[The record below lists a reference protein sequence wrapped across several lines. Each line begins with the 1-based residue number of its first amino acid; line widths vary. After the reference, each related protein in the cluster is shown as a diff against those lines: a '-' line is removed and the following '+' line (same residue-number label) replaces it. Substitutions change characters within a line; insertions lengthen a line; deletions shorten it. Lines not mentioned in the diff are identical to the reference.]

1 MIVSRHVLNKDLVYD
16 GLGYTELCGM
26 IDYWKVLLWEKY
38 EVRPGHSVSVI
49 VSLTDAYYVS
59 LVLACLELGVSLAV
73 TDKPIHNNLVGV
85 RQRLYGPMQLSLF
98 DNLNWVDN
106 QIECA
111 NQYFKYVDQITIF
124 DNYQIQD
131 NSLWD
136 KISKTIFATSDSI
149 AITTTTS
156 GTSGAPTVV
165 RHTHEWI
172 LDSAIRTTKILNFA
186 KDEVVLHTRQL
197 SHGSILDLFLLPSLM
212 VSDHHVVFNYD
223 KHNISNFVS
232 FIVENKVNKFIIFSF
247 VSEILDQLPVLT
259 HKLNIISSARPP
271 KNLVS
276 LVKNKNIHSFTT
288 SYGSSESGNNILVT
302 SVTPESDANTF
313 DPYNY
318 GPLRDD
324 HYSLIVHTDCL
335 EVEVKKFNKKV
346 KLNDKMIVKD
356 GNYYFY
362 TRTDRYRINDVFI
375 TESDIT
381 NVTSTVTTQRH
392 DIVIDAEY
400 DCIYL
405 AFYED
410 FDDGIVDLINQALA
424 TQIHKNT
431 FISKALKLDYDTVA
445 PAYKPLKDI
454 IRNYARTQFR

>member
-1 MIVSRHVLNKDLVYD
+1 MIISRHILNKDLVYD
-16 GLGYTELCGM
+16 SLGYSELCDM
-26 IDYWKVLLWEKY
+26 VDYWKVLLWEKY
-38 EVRPGHSVSVI
+38 EVRPGHGVAVV
-49 VSLTDAYYVS
+49 VSLTNAYYVS

-73 TDKPIHNNLVGV
+73 TDKPIHNNLIGV

-98 DNLNWVDN
+98 DEANWDPS

-111 NQYFKYVDQITIF
+111 NQYFKYVDQISVF

-131 NSLWD
+131 HSLWD
-136 KISKTIFATSDSI
+136 TIAKTIFAKPDNI

-156 GTSGAPTVV
+156 GTSSKPTVV
-165 RHTHEWI
+165 KHTHEWI
-172 LDSAIRTTKILNFA
+172 LDSATRATKILNFA
-186 KDEVVLHTRQL
+186 KDETVLHTRQL

-212 VSDHHVVFNYD
+212 VSDRHVVFNYN
-223 KHNISNFVS
+223 KHTIGYFVK
-232 FIVENKVNKFIIFSF
+232 FVIENNVNKFIIFSS
-247 VSEILDQLPVLT
+247 VAEILDQLPVLT

-276 LVKNKNIHSFTT
+276 IVKHKNIHSFTT

-302 SVTPESDANTF
+302 SVTPDTDSSTF

-318 GPLRDD
+318 GTLLDD
-324 HYSLIVHTDCL
+324 HYALTVYPNCV
-335 EVEVKKFNKKV
+335 EVEVKKFNKKF
-346 KLNDKMIVKD
+346 KLNDKMTVKD

-362 TRTDRYRINDVFI
+362 SRTDKYRINDVFI

-381 NVTSTVTTQRH
+381 RVTTAVTAQKH
-392 DIVIDAEY
+392 DIVIDVEH

-410 FDDGIVDLINQALA
+410 FEDSVVDQINLALA
-424 TQIHKNT
+424 DQIHKNT
-431 FISKALKLDYDTVA
+431 FISKTLKLDYDVVA
-445 PAYKPLKDI
+445 PAYKPLKDV